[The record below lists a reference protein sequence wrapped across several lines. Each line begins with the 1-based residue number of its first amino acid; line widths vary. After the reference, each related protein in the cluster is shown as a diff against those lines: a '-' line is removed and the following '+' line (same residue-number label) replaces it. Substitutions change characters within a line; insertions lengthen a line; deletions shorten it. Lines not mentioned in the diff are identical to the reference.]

1 MLQPFRR
8 TILAACLLLT
18 ATAAHA
24 ATAWECY
31 VYNPLAKQPSVEAV
45 IRMAD
50 EIKDKTNG
58 DVVITVH
65 LGGSLPIKADGI
77 TAAVTDNVIQIAD
90 DGFATGT
97 IPITGVLRLPM
108 LLQSSADL
116 DKAMAIVAP
125 YLDAAYGKRG
135 IEVLGQYAYP
145 VQVLWGRKKITSLA
159 DIKGFSP
166 RSSISPN
173 GKMPGEFCI
182 RQAEAGDIPAVVELF
197 REYAKSLDIDLAY
210 QGFAAELASLPG
222 AYAPPTGALLVAAP
236 LGEGSLLG
244 CVGLRALGH
253 GMLAECE
260 MKRLYV
266 RPAARGTGA
275 GLALAKAAIEA
286 ATEGGYAAI
295 RLDSLPSMAAAQ
307 ALYLRLGFTVTPA
320 YYASPVAGTIFMR
333 KDLRS
338 G

>member
-1 MLQPFRR
+1 
-8 TILAACLLLT
+8 
-18 ATAAHA
+18 
-24 ATAWECY
+24 
-31 VYNPLAKQPSVEAV
+31 
-45 IRMAD
+45 
-50 EIKDKTNG
+50 
-58 DVVITVH
+58 
-65 LGGSLPIKADGI
+65 
-77 TAAVTDNVIQIAD
+77 
-90 DGFATGT
+90 
-97 IPITGVLRLPM
+97 
-108 LLQSSADL
+108 
-116 DKAMAIVAP
+116 
-125 YLDAAYGKRG
+125 
-135 IEVLGQYAYP
+135 
-145 VQVLWGRKKITSLA
+145 
-159 DIKGFSP
+159 
-166 RSSISPN
+166 
-173 GKMPGEFCI
+173 MPGEFCV